1 MLFINAFINNQLNT
15 IIDLFLSSYFLNV
28 FMPQLVMICLTI
40 AISSLENKYYSMILF
55 VFSVLL
61 FSPLIENLVW
71 IEKPF

>member
-55 VFSVLL
+55 VLSVLL
-61 FSPLIENLVW
+61 FSPLTENLVW